1 LKLTKK
7 KEIIVNWTI
16 KNLNESNNVKGNLI
30 ENNNFIENNS
40 IKEENNN
47 LSEDNNNLSEDN
59 MSIENNE
66 IEEDYFNENIN
77 SIEINNSN
85 GINILLKNN

>member
-1 LKLTKK
+1 
-7 KEIIVNWTI
+7 
-16 KNLNESNNVKGNLI
+16 
-30 ENNNFIENNS
+30 
-40 IKEENNN
+40 
-47 LSEDNNNLSEDN
+47 